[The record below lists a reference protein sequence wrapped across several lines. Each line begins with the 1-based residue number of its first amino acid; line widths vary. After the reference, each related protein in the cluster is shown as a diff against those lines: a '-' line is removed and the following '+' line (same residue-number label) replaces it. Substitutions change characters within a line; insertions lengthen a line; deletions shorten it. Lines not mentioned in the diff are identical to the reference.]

1 MLTVWWDGAADG
13 PTNMAADEC
22 LAAEAERIGGLA
34 MRLYG
39 WTEPTVS
46 LGGFQPLAALER
58 VSELAGIAVVR
69 RPSGGGAIVHGT
81 DLTYAAAVPK
91 GHRWGGD
98 PQAFYDAL
106 HAAMTGALRQHGVV
120 AHRHDGGAG
129 EDRGTVEPPFFCF
142 DRRSAG
148 DLVVARGSTA
158 PEAAGR
164 DADGVAPARGSTR
177 DAKIMGS
184 AQRRLAGAV
193 LQHGTLLLGANPAV
207 AGPARH
213 PGLAELLGRPVAAGA
228 ELARDWV
235 ARIAAALGASPDE
248 RGGSSPAVSRR
259 SRRGPA
265 ASETRRGRRDGEPC
279 AGGS

>member
-1 MLTVWWDGAADG
+1 
-13 PTNMAADEC
+13 MAADEC

-34 MRLYG
+34 LRLYG
-39 WTEPTVS
+39 WTEPTLS
-46 LGGFQPLAALER
+46 LGGFQPLAAVHR
-58 VSELAGIAVVR
+58 VGELAGVAVVR

-106 HAAMTGALRQHGVV
+106 HTAMTGALRQHGIV

-129 EDRGTVEPPFFCF
+129 AGADPPFFCF

-148 DLVVARGSTA
+148 DLVIARASTA
-158 PEAAGR
+158 V
-164 DADGVAPARGSTR
+164 DGVGRGVDGAATAGASTR

-193 LQHGTLLLGANPAV
+193 LQHGTLLLAANPAV

-213 PGLAELLGRPVAAGA
+213 PGIVELCGRPVAAA
-228 ELARDWV
+228 ALARDWV
-235 ARIAAALGASPDE
+235 ARIARALDATPDE
-248 RGGSSPAVSRR
+248 RGGFVTGHEPEIEARAGRFRDMAWTARR
-259 SRRGPA
+259 
-265 ASETRRGRRDGEPC
+265 
-279 AGGS
+279 